1 MNYIKSLPLRLLAI
15 AVILFILLI
24 ALVFAVIVFPILFI
38 GAPIFLLFCPT
49 NKLNI
54 SLNFDDK
61 DDTEQK

>member
-15 AVILFILLI
+15 VVILFILLI
-24 ALVFAVIVFPILFI
+24 ALIFAVIVFPILLV

-61 DDTEQK
+61 DDSEQK